1 MNLAVYDMS
10 GKQVGSYEIDPAEL
24 APTVNKQLLHDAV
37 VMYQANQRQ
46 GTFRTK
52 SRGEVAGSTKKLY
65 RQKGTG
71 NARAG
76 SRRSGTRRGGGRIF
90 AKRPRDFG
98 WRMPKK
104 ALRAATRM
112 ALAAR
117 LADDEV
123 KLVNGLDLAAPKT
136 AAVAKLLKALGIAE
150 KTVLVSLEKH
160 NEMLWK
166 SARNIEGVSVAPVAD
181 LNAWTILQPRALL
194 MTTAAID
201 SFRATVAKVVAA
213 KAAGLSVARG
223 VGRRTA
229 ASKSAAA
236 RATARAAAI
245 DSKPVV
251 SKPAASK
258 LAVDGKSA
266 KRAKPAAKKEK

>member
-1 MNLAVYDMS
+1 VNLAVYDIS

-24 APTVNKQLLHDAV
+24 APSVNKQLLHDAV

-52 SRGEVAGSTKKLY
+52 NRGEVAGSTKKLY
-65 RQKGTG
+65 KQKGTG

-76 SRRSGTRRGGGRIF
+76 ARRSGTRRGGGHIF

-123 KLVNGLDLAAPKT
+123 KLVSGLELGAPKT
-136 AAVAKLLKALGIAE
+136 AVVAKLLKTLGILE
-150 KTVLVSLEKH
+150 KTVLVAPAKH
-160 NEMLWK
+160 DDMLWK
-166 SARNIEGVSVAPVAD
+166 SARNIDGVSVSPVGD
-181 LNAWTILQPRALL
+181 LNAWSLLQPRAVL

-201 SFRATVAKVVAA
+201 AFRASVAKVADAKKAAAGKAAGATKKPSARRGAA
-213 KAAGLSVARG
+213 KAE
-223 VGRRTA
+223 
-229 ASKSAAA
+229 
-236 RATARAAAI
+236 
-245 DSKPVV
+245 
-251 SKPAASK
+251 KPAASK
-258 LAVDGKSA
+258 RAEGRKPAV
-266 KRAKPAAKKEK
+266 RAAKKEK

>member
-1 MNLAVYDMS
+1 MNLAVYDIS
-10 GKQVGSYEIDPAEL
+10 GKKVGTYDIDPAEL
-24 APTVNKQLLHDAV
+24 APSVNKQLLHDAV

-52 SRGEVAGSTKKLY
+52 NRGEVAGSTKKLY

-76 SRRSGTRRGGGRIF
+76 ARRSGTRRGGGHIF

-123 KLVNGLDLAAPKT
+123 KLVDGLQLGSPKT
-136 AAVAKLLKALGIAE
+136 AVVAKLLKSLGIAE
-150 KTVLVSLEKH
+150 KTVLVSPAKH
-160 NEMLWK
+160 DDMLWK
-166 SARNIEGVSVAPVAD
+166 SARNIDGVSVSPVGD
-181 LNAWTILQPRALL
+181 LNAWSLLQPRAVL
-194 MTTAAID
+194 MTTEAID
-201 SFRATVAKVVAA
+201 AFRASVAKVAEKKAAAGKSATGGKKPAARRGAA
-213 KAAGLSVARG
+213 KVE
-223 VGRRTA
+223 
-229 ASKSAAA
+229 
-236 RATARAAAI
+236 
-245 DSKPVV
+245 
-251 SKPAASK
+251 KPAASK
-258 LAVDGKSA
+258 AAGA
-266 KRAKPAAKKEK
+266 RKPATRAAKKEK

>member
-1 MNLAVYDMS
+1 MNLAVYDIS

-24 APTVNKQLLHDAV
+24 APSVNKQLLHDAV

-52 SRGEVAGSTKKLY
+52 NRGEVAGSTKKLY
-65 RQKGTG
+65 KQKGTG

-76 SRRSGTRRGGGRIF
+76 ARRSGTRRGGGHIF

-123 KLVNGLDLAAPKT
+123 KLVSGLELGAPKT
-136 AAVAKLLKALGIAE
+136 AVVAKLLKTLGISE
-150 KTVLVSLEKH
+150 KTVLVAPAKH
-160 NEMLWK
+160 DDMLWK
-166 SARNIEGVSVAPVAD
+166 SARNIDGVSVSPVGD
-181 LNAWTILQPRALL
+181 LNAWSLLQPRAVL

-201 SFRATVAKVVAA
+201 AFRASVAKVADEKKAAAGKAAGATKKPSARRGAA
-213 KAAGLSVARG
+213 KAE
-223 VGRRTA
+223 
-229 ASKSAAA
+229 
-236 RATARAAAI
+236 
-245 DSKPVV
+245 
-251 SKPAASK
+251 KPAES
-258 LAVDGKSA
+258 
-266 KRAKPAAKKEK
+266 KRAEGRKPAVRAAKKEK

>member
-1 MNLAVYDMS
+1 VNLAVYDIS
-10 GKQVGSYEIDPAEL
+10 GKKVGSYEIDPAEL
-24 APTVNKQLLHDAV
+24 APAVNKQLLHDAV

-52 SRGEVAGSTKKLY
+52 NRGEVAGSTKKLY

-76 SRRSGTRRGGGRIF
+76 ARRSGTRRGGGHIF

-123 KLVNGLDLAAPKT
+123 KLVSGLELGSPKT
-136 AAVAKLLKALGIAE
+136 AVVAKLLKSLGIAE
-150 KTVLVSLEKH
+150 KTVLVAPAKH
-160 NEMLWK
+160 DDMLWK
-166 SARNIEGVSVAPVAD
+166 SARNIEGVSVSPVGD
-181 LNAWTILQPRALL
+181 LNAWSLLQPRAVL
-194 MTTAAID
+194 MTTEAID
-201 SFRATVAKVVAA
+201 AFRASVAKVVAEKTA
-213 KAAGLSVARG
+213 AAGKKPAARRGAAKAEKPAAPKAAGAR
-223 VGRRTA
+223 
-229 ASKSAAA
+229 
-236 RATARAAAI
+236 
-245 DSKPVV
+245 
-251 SKPAASK
+251 KPA
-258 LAVDGKSA
+258 
-266 KRAKPAAKKEK
+266 KRVAKKEK

>member
-1 MNLAVYDMS
+1 VNLAVYDIS

-24 APTVNKQLLHDAV
+24 APSVNKQLLHDAV

-52 SRGEVAGSTKKLY
+52 NRGEVAGSTKKLY
-65 RQKGTG
+65 KQKGTG

-76 SRRSGTRRGGGRIF
+76 ARRSGTRRGGGHIF

-123 KLVNGLDLAAPKT
+123 KLVSGLELGAPKT
-136 AAVAKLLKALGIAE
+136 AVVAKLLKTLGISE
-150 KTVLVSLEKH
+150 KTVLVAPAKH
-160 NEMLWK
+160 DDMLWK
-166 SARNIEGVSVAPVAD
+166 SARNIEGVSVSPVGD
-181 LNAWTILQPRALL
+181 LNAWSLLQPRAVL

-201 SFRATVAKVVAA
+201 AFRETVAKVVDEKKAAAGKKPAARRGAA
-213 KAAGLSVARG
+213 KVE
-223 VGRRTA
+223 
-229 ASKSAAA
+229 
-236 RATARAAAI
+236 
-245 DSKPVV
+245 
-251 SKPAASK
+251 KPAASK
-258 LAVDGKSA
+258 PAAVRKTA
-266 KRAKPAAKKEK
+266 KRAAKKEK

>member
-1 MNLAVYDMS
+1 MT
-10 GKQVGSYEIDPAEL
+10 GKKVGSYEIDPAEL
-24 APTVNKQLLHDAV
+24 APAVNKQLLHDAV

-52 SRGEVAGSTKKLY
+52 NRGEVAGSTKKLY
-65 RQKGTG
+65 KQKGTG

-76 SRRSGTRRGGGRIF
+76 ARRSGTRRGGGHIF

-123 KLVNGLDLAAPKT
+123 KLVDGLELGSPKT
-136 AAVAKLLKALGIAE
+136 AVVAKLLKSLGIAE
-150 KTVLVSLEKH
+150 KTVLVAPAKH
-160 NEMLWK
+160 DDMLWK
-166 SARNIEGVSVAPVAD
+166 SARNIDGVSVSPVGD
-181 LNAWTILQPRALL
+181 LNAWSLLQPRAVL

-201 SFRATVAKVVAA
+201 AFRASVAKVAADKVAAVGKAAAAGKKPAARRGAA
-213 KAAGLSVARG
+213 KAE
-223 VGRRTA
+223 
-229 ASKSAAA
+229 
-236 RATARAAAI
+236 
-245 DSKPVV
+245 
-251 SKPAASK
+251 KPAASK
-258 LAVDGKSA
+258 RAEGRKPA
-266 KRAKPAAKKEK
+266 KRAAKKEK

>member
-1 MNLAVYDMS
+1 VNLAVYDIS
-10 GKQVGSYEIDPAEL
+10 GKKVGSYEIDPAEL
-24 APTVNKQLLHDAV
+24 APTVSKQLLHDAV

-52 SRGEVAGSTKKLY
+52 NRGEVAGSTKKLY
-65 RQKGTG
+65 KQKGTG

-76 SRRSGTRRGGGRIF
+76 ARRSGTRRGGGHIF

-123 KLVNGLDLAAPKT
+123 KLVSGFELGSPKT
-136 AAVAKLLKALGIAE
+136 AVIAKLLKSLGIAE
-150 KTVLVSLEKH
+150 KTVLVAPAKH
-160 NEMLWK
+160 DDMLWK
-166 SARNIEGVSVAPVAD
+166 SARNIEGVSVSPVGD
-181 LNAWTILQPRALL
+181 LNAWSLLQPRAVL

-201 SFRATVAKVVAA
+201 TFRASVAKVAA
-213 KAAGLSVARG
+213 EK
-223 VGRRTA
+223 TA
-229 ASKSAAA
+229 AAERKSAVGK
-236 RATARAAAI
+236 
-245 DSKPVV
+245 KPVSRRGTAKKTEKPV
-251 SKPAASK
+251 ASKQAEGRKPA
-258 LAVDGKSA
+258 
-266 KRAKPAAKKEK
+266 KRAAKKEK

>member
-1 MNLAVYDMS
+1 VNLAVYDIT
-10 GKQVGSYEIDPAEL
+10 GNKVGSYEIDPAEL
-24 APTVNKQLLHDAV
+24 APAVNKQLLHDAV

-52 SRGEVAGSTKKLY
+52 NRGEVAGSTKKLY
-65 RQKGTG
+65 KQKGTG

-76 SRRSGTRRGGGRIF
+76 ARRSGTRRGGGHIF

-123 KLVNGLDLAAPKT
+123 KLVSGLELGSPKT
-136 AAVAKLLKALGIAE
+136 AVVARLLKSLGVAE
-150 KTVLVSLEKH
+150 QTVLVAPAKH
-160 NEMLWK
+160 DDMLWK
-166 SARNIEGVSVAPVAD
+166 SARNIDGVSVAPVAD
-181 LNAWTILQPRALL
+181 LNAWSLLQPRAVV

-201 SFRATVAKVVAA
+201 AFRASAAKVVAA
-213 KAAGLSVARG
+213 KADGGGKKSVARKP
-223 VGRRTA
+223 V
-229 ASKSAAA
+229 
-236 RATARAAAI
+236 ARAA
-245 DSKPVV
+245 
-251 SKPAASK
+251 KPASE
-258 LAVDGKSA
+258 KSA
-266 KRAKPAAKKEK
+266 SAKSASAKSADVRKPAKRAAKKEK

>member
-1 MNLAVYDMS
+1 MNLAVYDIS

-24 APTVNKQLLHDAV
+24 APSVNKQLLHDAV

-52 SRGEVAGSTKKLY
+52 NRGEVAGSTKKLY
-65 RQKGTG
+65 KQKGTG

-76 SRRSGTRRGGGRIF
+76 ARRSGTRRGGGHIF

-123 KLVNGLDLAAPKT
+123 KLVDGLELGSPKT
-136 AAVAKLLKALGIAE
+136 AVVAKLLKSLGIAE
-150 KTVLVSLEKH
+150 KTVLVAPAKH
-160 NEMLWK
+160 DDMLWK
-166 SARNIEGVSVAPVAD
+166 SARNIDGVSVSPVGD
-181 LNAWTILQPRALL
+181 LNAWSLLQPRAVL
-194 MTTAAID
+194 MTIAAID
-201 SFRATVAKVVAA
+201 AFRASVAKVAA
-213 KAAGLSVARG
+213 E
-223 VGRRTA
+223 
-229 ASKSAAA
+229 KSAAVEK
-236 RATARAAAI
+236 AAAAGKRPAARRGATKVE
-245 DSKPVV
+245 KPVV
-251 SKPAASK
+251 K
-258 LAVDGKSA
+258 
-266 KRAKPAAKKEK
+266 KPAAKKPAATKSAEGRKPAKQAAKKEK

>member
-1 MNLAVYDMS
+1 VNLAVYDIS

-24 APTVNKQLLHDAV
+24 APAVNKQLLHDAV

-52 SRGEVAGSTKKLY
+52 NRGEVAGSTKKLY

-76 SRRSGTRRGGGRIF
+76 ARRSGTRRGGGHIF

-123 KLVNGLDLAAPKT
+123 KLVSGLEMGAPKT
-136 AAVAKLLKALGIAE
+136 AAVAKLLKTLGIAE
-150 KTVLVSLEKH
+150 KTVLVSPAQH
-160 NEMLWK
+160 DDVLWK
-166 SARNIEGVSVAPVAD
+166 SARNIEGVSVSPVGD
-181 LNAWTILQPRALL
+181 LNAWSLLQPRAVL

-201 SFRATVAKVVAA
+201 AFRASVAKVAAAKSAGAGKSAGSGKKPAARKAA
-213 KAAGLSVARG
+213 KAE
-223 VGRRTA
+223 
-229 ASKSAAA
+229 
-236 RATARAAAI
+236 
-245 DSKPVV
+245 
-251 SKPAASK
+251 KPAA
-258 LAVDGKSA
+258 A
-266 KRAKPAAKKEK
+266 KRGAARKPAKPAAKKEK

>member
-1 MNLAVYDMS
+1 MNLAVYDIS
-10 GKQVGSYEIDPAEL
+10 GKKVGSYEIDPAEL
-24 APTVNKQLLHDAV
+24 APTVSKQLLHDAV

-52 SRGEVAGSTKKLY
+52 NRGEVAGSTKKLY
-65 RQKGTG
+65 KQKGTG

-76 SRRSGTRRGGGRIF
+76 ARRSGTRRGGGHIF

-123 KLVNGLDLAAPKT
+123 KLVSGFELGSPKT
-136 AAVAKLLKALGIAE
+136 AVIAKLLKSLGIAE
-150 KTVLVSLEKH
+150 KTVLVAPAKH
-160 NEMLWK
+160 DDMLWK
-166 SARNIEGVSVAPVAD
+166 SARNIEGVSVSPVGD
-181 LNAWTILQPRALL
+181 LNAWSLLQPRAVL

-201 SFRATVAKVVAA
+201 AFRASVAKVAAEKTAAAERTLAVGKKPAPRRGAA
-213 KAAGLSVARG
+213 KMEKPV
-223 VGRRTA
+223 
-229 ASKSAAA
+229 ASKQAEG
-236 RATARAAAI
+236 R
-245 DSKPVV
+245 
-251 SKPAASK
+251 KPA
-258 LAVDGKSA
+258 
-266 KRAKPAAKKEK
+266 KRAAKKEK

>member
-1 MNLAVYDMS
+1 VNLAVYDIS

-24 APTVNKQLLHDAV
+24 APSVNKQLLHDAV

-52 SRGEVAGSTKKLY
+52 NRGEVAGSTKKLY
-65 RQKGTG
+65 KQKGTG

-76 SRRSGTRRGGGRIF
+76 ARRSGTRRGGGHIF

-123 KLVNGLDLAAPKT
+123 KLVSGLELGAPKT
-136 AAVAKLLKALGIAE
+136 AVVAKLLKALGISE
-150 KTVLVSLEKH
+150 KTVLVAPAKH
-160 NEMLWK
+160 DDMLWK
-166 SARNIEGVSVAPVAD
+166 SARNIDGVSVSPVGD
-181 LNAWTILQPRALL
+181 LNAWSLLQPRAVL

-201 SFRATVAKVVAA
+201 AFRASVAKVADEKKAA
-213 KAAGLSVARG
+213 AGKAAGATKKPSARRG
-223 VGRRTA
+223 
-229 ASKSAAA
+229 SAKAE
-236 RATARAAAI
+236 
-245 DSKPVV
+245 
-251 SKPAASK
+251 KPAASK
-258 LAVDGKSA
+258 RAEGRTSA
-266 KRAKPAAKKEK
+266 ARAAKKEK